1 MKLTVI
7 IPCYNEE
14 KTINELVNKV
24 IDNNYNNKEI
34 IIVDDCST
42 DNSKEI
48 IAQFENK
55 KNFKIIYHKK
65 IWAKALASN
74 QLLKRLQV
82 KYV

>member
-34 IIVDDCST
+34 IIVDDFST
-42 DNSKEI
+42 DKSKEI

-65 IWAKALASN
+65 NMGKGTCIKSAIEKA
-74 QLLKRLQV
+74 
-82 KYV
+82 

>member
-55 KNFKIIYHKK
+55 KKF
-65 IWAKALASN
+65 
-74 QLLKRLQV
+74 
-82 KYV
+82 